1 MKHRSIYGLALIAGS
16 LGMVVT
22 MLFHPTGRDL
32 LGQPDEAARRFEMI
46 TVLTHSLALASTPI
60 LVFGFLGLTRRL
72 SDHALAWAAFV
83 VYSFGAV
90 AVLCAAT
97 LNGLVAPTLTRDIL
111 TDDGA
116 SRETLH
122 LILDY
127 NLLLNQ
133 AFAKVFVTASSFAL
147 TFWSILILRAGRFA
161 KVVGLLGLVVGVV
174 SLAALFSGH
183 LRLNLHGFGLLIFAQ
198 AIWTFL
204 LGVLM
209 IRTTAFSKEE

>member
-16 LGMVVT
+16 LGMVAT
-22 MLFHPTGRDL
+22 MIFHPTGRDL
-32 LGQPDEAARRFEMI
+32 LGQPDEVARRFEMI
-46 TVLTHSLALASTPI
+46 TVLTHSLALASTP
-60 LVFGFLGLTRRL
+60 VVTFGLLGLTRRL

-111 TDDGA
+111 TSEGP
-116 SRETLH
+116 SQEMLH
-122 LILDY
+122 LVLDY

-133 AFAKVFVTASSFAL
+133 AFAKVFVVASSFAVV
-147 TFWSILILRAGRFA
+147 FWSILILRAGTFA
-161 KVVGLLGLVVGVV
+161 KIVGLLGLVIGLV
-174 SLAALFSGH
+174 SLAAFFSGH
-183 LRLNLHGFGLLIFAQ
+183 LRLNVHGFGILVFAQ
-198 AIWTFL
+198 AIWNSL

-209 IRTTAFSKEE
+209 IKTTAFSKD